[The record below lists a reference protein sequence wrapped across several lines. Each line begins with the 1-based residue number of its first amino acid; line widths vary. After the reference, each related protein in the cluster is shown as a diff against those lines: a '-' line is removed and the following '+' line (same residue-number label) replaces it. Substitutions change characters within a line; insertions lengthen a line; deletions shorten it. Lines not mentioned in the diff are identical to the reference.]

1 MPPKKKLE
9 FIPKTIIKQ
18 TPTFMRLGSRDK
30 SILTFATYEV
40 FAGVKTAGYN
50 SDTEE
55 ELNRIIYQAADSKVR
70 LALINLA
77 LPPLSHVF
85 MIMKLDTE
93 LRVYDVQNS
102 FTSQGIP
109 THYDDYSGEF
119 YDCSGYRFFLNG
131 LLKALNFSKEQLIFM
146 PSPELSKEE
155 WEIIYYCAD
164 NGECLPGENRGPCLL
179 WCDAVLNR
187 HWKIL
192 LSEAYESAL

>member
-18 TPTFMRLGSRDK
+18 TPNFMRLGSRDK
-30 SILTFATYEV
+30 SVLTFATYEV

-50 SDTEE
+50 PDTEE

-93 LRVYDVQNS
+93 LRVYDV
-102 FTSQGIP
+102 
-109 THYDDYSGEF
+109 
-119 YDCSGYRFFLNG
+119 
-131 LLKALNFSKEQLIFM
+131 
-146 PSPELSKEE
+146 
-155 WEIIYYCAD
+155 
-164 NGECLPGENRGPCLL
+164 
-179 WCDAVLNR
+179 
-187 HWKIL
+187 
-192 LSEAYESAL
+192 